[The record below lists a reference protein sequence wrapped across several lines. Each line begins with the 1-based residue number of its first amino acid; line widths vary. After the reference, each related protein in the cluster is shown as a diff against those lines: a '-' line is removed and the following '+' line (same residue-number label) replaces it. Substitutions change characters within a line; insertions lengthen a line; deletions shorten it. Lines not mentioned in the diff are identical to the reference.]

1 MPRRPLLS
9 NASRKALFRIPTE
22 PDELV
27 RRYLLTPA
35 DHDPVCTRRR
45 PENRLGLAVHVSLPR
60 HPGQGWKE
68 SSPLPA
74 ELAAWLGEQLHVE
87 PDVLQDHARRSNTRH
102 EHHALALSH
111 LGLTPFAADHM
122 GIAADIA
129 AKAAFSTDHGARII
143 EVLIAELR
151 ERRLV
156 LPSIN
161 TLERLALKGRARARR
176 EAAMALHDALT
187 EEQRDRLQALL
198 ANDAMIGQ
206 SRLTWLRGFPVSTS
220 PASLH
225 ALLERLRYPR
235 SLDLPEDL
243 GQNLHP
249 VRLARFAREG
259 AVAPISSLNGFG
271 HRRRI
276 ATLAARMSERCT
288 CMRRF
293 APAFPEALEFNALEA
308 GEELQAAI
316 ALLRDHNRSGR
327 RKLPDDPPMPFP
339 AKHWRS

>member
-1 MPRRPLLS
+1 MSRRSLLS
-9 NASRKALFRIPTE
+9 NASREALVRIPIE
-22 PDELV
+22 PDELA

-35 DHDPVCTRRR
+35 DHDLVRTRRR
-45 PENRLGLAVHVSLPR
+45 PENRLGLAVHVSLLR
-60 HPGQGWKE
+60 FPGQGWKE
-68 SSPLPA
+68 YSPLPA
-74 ELAAWLGEQLHVE
+74 ELVAWLGEQIHVE
-87 PDVLQDHARRSNTRH
+87 PDVLQDYARRSNTRH

-129 AKAAFSTDHGARII
+129 AKAAFSTDHGAKII

-187 EEQRDRLQALL
+187 EEQRDRLRAML

-206 SRLTWLRGFPVSTS
+206 SRLTWLRGFPISTS

-225 ALLERLRYPR
+225 ALLERLRYLR
-235 SLDLPEDL
+235 SLDLTEGL

-249 VRLARFAREG
+249 VRLTRFAREG
-259 AVAPISSLNGFG
+259 AVAHISSLNGFG
-271 HRRRI
+271 YRRRI
-276 ATLAARMSERCT
+276 ATLAAQM
-288 CMRRF
+288 M
-293 APAFPEALEFNALEA
+293 
-308 GEELQAAI
+308 ELAVTITDAAI
-316 ALLRDHNRSGR
+316 AMFECLTGCAPAMSGSRAAGTIGASTAISCHETRPNRC
-327 RKLPDDPPMPFP
+327 
-339 AKHWRS
+339 